1 MNKKQIIGII
11 LLATVLLIA
20 IPIFYFTYINENS
33 LSVSEV
39 ISQLK
44 AIYPEFSNYPNNNL
58 PPQSIQTKQASN
70 GWYVAFVQ
78 EGSGRPILEVKCF
91 LVTNDKIITNIG
103 EYMPK
108 IGEDRYDLSGQNIFN
123 LWIK

>member
-11 LLATVLLIA
+11 VLATVLLIA
-20 IPIFYFTYINENS
+20 IPIFYLTYINENS
-33 LSVSEV
+33 LSVSEA

-44 AIYPEFSNYPNNNL
+44 AVYPEFSKYPNNNL

-78 EGSGRPILEVKCF
+78 EGSGRPILEAKCF
-91 LVTNDKIITNIG
+91 LVTNDKIISNIG
-103 EYMPK
+103 EYVPK
-108 IGEDRYDLSGQNIFN
+108 IGEDRYDLSGQDIFN